1 MKNHKNGGSCVLAGP
16 HQVQEGS
23 VNVCLEI
30 QEQKS

>member
-16 HQVQEGS
+16 HQVQEGA
-23 VNVCLEI
+23 VNGCLEI